1 MASYT
6 AQHLELV
13 TKGFETFQTR
23 AEAAEKELKVAR
35 AEIDHLR
42 QRDSAGKRISE
53 KRLRAIAMTAEDLV
67 KTCADHQ
74 RLSAQ
79 TIRSLTDESFHLKEI
94 GQPIIFQM
102 VNYSEFK
109 RSGKTWYS
117 PPFYVADGYKM
128 CLAIQAS
135 GIGAGHGSCMSVS
148 LCLMRGE
155 FDEDLPWPVELPF
168 HLIIEMLRSEGFDNA
183 GNASAPPNPKTYMY
197 FHADSPTGRVMD
209 GVLIEA
215 RKCEMFARHD
225 LVEDWMLFYD
235 AVTFQVTAE
244 SEFL

>member
-1 MASYT
+1 
-6 AQHLELV
+6 
-13 TKGFETFQTR
+13 
-23 AEAAEKELKVAR
+23 
-35 AEIDHLR
+35 
-42 QRDSAGKRISE
+42 
-53 KRLRAIAMTAEDLV
+53 
-67 KTCADHQ
+67 
-74 RLSAQ
+74 
-79 TIRSLTDESFHLKEI
+79 
-94 GQPIIFQM
+94 M
-102 VNYSEFK
+102 VNYTEFK

-117 PPFYVADGYKM
+117 PPFYVAEGYKM

-135 GIGAGHGSCMSVS
+135 GIGAALGSCMSVS

-155 FDEDLPWPVELPF
+155 FDDNLSWPVELPF
-168 HLIIEMLRSEGFDNA
+168 HLIVEMLRSEGFDNA

-197 FHADSPTGRVMD
+197 FHSDSPTGRVTE